1 MYGIRMGLGLGFRRV
16 REPQRPGEGDNKLT
30 KKLKE
35 PPIIHQMTIWVR
47 NGKVKSNRHPRSM
60 EEYKEKVQAC
70 LIYHDYV
77 TGKSIRSW
85 LVKLHGFVINKVI
98 DAWIREAQKTL
109 KESVNV

>member
-1 MYGIRMGLGLGFRRV
+1 MGLGVKR
-16 REPQRPGEGDNKLT
+16 EGDNKLA
-30 KKLKE
+30 KLMYSKRKYAF
-35 PPIIHQMTIWVR
+35 PINSHMTLWVE
-47 NGKVKSNRHPRSM
+47 NGKVKSNRHPQSM

-85 LVKLHGFVINKVI
+85 LVKIHGFVINKVI
-98 DAWIREAQKTL
+98 DAWIREAQETL